1 MGVSLIATDDQFVL
15 GYPSSDEKPV
25 ASDDVLYD
33 AYSRAVVRVVDM
45 VSPAVVTV
53 DSRFDGRRPDDRS
66 FPGGRG
72 GTGSGFVFTPDGL
85 VLTNSHVVH
94 KAGSITVTLTDG
106 RRSQAEL
113 VGDDPH
119 TDLAVLRIGASNLVA
134 ATLGDSRQVRVGQL
148 VVAIGNPYGF
158 QCTVT
163 TGVVSALGRSLRAR
177 TGRLMDEI
185 IQTDAALNPGNSG
198 GPLVDSRGRVI
209 GVNTAVI
216 LPAQGICFAISSNT
230 VEYVAASLIKNGR
243 VRRSWVGVAGQNT
256 PLPRALVRAHGL
268 QTGYGVLVMGLE
280 PNSPATQGGVKEGDI
295 IVAFNERPVEGIDA
309 FHRLL
314 SDRLIGTP
322 SALAVIRNG
331 ERRTLRIVPQEL
343 PDADLRG

>member
-1 MGVSLIATDDQFVL
+1 
-15 GYPSSDEKPV
+15 
-25 ASDDVLYD
+25 
-33 AYSRAVVRVVDM
+33 M

-53 DSRFDGRRPDDRS
+53 ESRSGGRRPTDPAM
-66 FPGGRG
+66 PGGRG

-94 KAGSITVTLTDG
+94 KAGHISVTLTDG
-106 RRSQAEL
+106 RQSDAEL
-113 VGDDPH
+113 VGEDPH
-119 TDLAVLRIGASNLVA
+119 TDLAVLRIGAPNLVA

-198 GPLVDSRGRVI
+198 GPLVDSRGQVI

-230 VEYVAASLIKNGR
+230 VQYVAASLIKDGR
-243 VRRSWVGVAGQNT
+243 VRRSWVGIAGQNT

-268 QTGYGVLVMGLE
+268 QTEFG
-280 PNSPATQGGVKEGDI
+280 KDGDI
-295 IVAFNERPVEGIDA
+295 IVAFDDRPIEGIDG

-314 SDRLIGTP
+314 TDRLIGIASP
-322 SALAVIRNG
+322 LAVVRNG
-331 ERRTLRIVPQEL
+331 ERRTLRIIPREL
-343 PDADLRG
+343 PNPDHRGPHSQ